1 MKNLFI
7 AGNPGSGKTAAALGL
22 ALKFRDQGYK
32 VGYFKPVDSG
42 RKSASGKIPGGD
54 AVLMKEVLGL
64 DAPAGLLS
72 PVMAGPSYLNK
83 FAGKDGFINEI
94 KDAYRQVSTGYDIM
108 LLEGAVYPYAMASVG
123 MEAAALARDL
133 DALVVN
139 VFKVED
145 DYSLDLAI
153 FYNSYMTCKQV
164 NMAGTVFSNVS
175 RTLLAKA
182 EDIFRPTMEK
192 LGYKVLGVI
201 PSRPEI
207 ASPTVGEYQERLG
220 GEVLV
225 GHENMDRLVED
236 VIVGAMTMDSAL
248 TYLRRAA
255 NKAVVLGG
263 DRADLALAALETHTS
278 VLILTGGLYPDVKV
292 LSRAGE
298 KGVPVILTHQDTYT
312 VIEMLG
318 QVSRHIK
325 PTDKVG
331 ISIALD
337 NVNRYCDWQYLLKIL
352 KPKH

>member
-1 MKNLFI
+1 MKNLFV
-7 AGNPGSGKTAAALGL
+7 AGNPGSGKTAVALGL
-22 ALKFRDQGYK
+22 ALKFKELGYR

-54 AVLMKEVLGL
+54 AVLMKEVLGME
-64 DAPAGLLS
+64 APAGLIS
-72 PVMAGPSYLNK
+72 PVMAGPGYLNK
-83 FAGKDGFINEI
+83 FGGKAGTIDEI
-94 KDAYRQVSTGYDIM
+94 MDAYRQVSEGYDIM
-108 LLEGAVYPYAMASVG
+108 LLEGAVYPYALASVG
-123 MEAAALARDL
+123 LDSAVLAKKL
-133 DALVVN
+133 ESLLLN

-145 DYSLDLAI
+145 DYSLDQAI
-153 FYNSYMTCKQV
+153 FYNSYMACMRTPV
-164 NMAGTVFSNVS
+164 AGTVFSNVS
-175 RTLLAKA
+175 RILLAKA
-182 EDIFRPTMEK
+182 EDIFRMNLEEK
-192 LGYKVLGVI
+192 GYRTLGVI

-207 ASPTVGEYQERLG
+207 AAPTVGEYQERLG
-220 GEVLV
+220 AEVLV

-298 KGVPVILTHQDTYT
+298 KGVPVLLTYQDTYT

-318 QVSRHIK
+318 EVSRHIK

-337 NVNRYCDWQYLLKIL
+337 NINRYCDWQYLLKVL
-352 KPKH
+352 DS

>member
-7 AGNPGSGKTAAALGL
+7 AGNPGSGKTAVALGL
-22 ALKFRDQGYK
+22 ALKFKDRGLR

-64 DAPAGLLS
+64 EAPAGQIS

-83 FAGKDGFINEI
+83 FAGRENIMDEI
-94 KDAYRQVSTGYDIM
+94 RDAYRQVSGGCDVM
-108 LLEGAVYPYAMASVG
+108 VLEGAVYPYAMASVG
-123 MEAAALARDL
+123 LEAAVLAREL

-139 VFKVED
+139 VLKVED
-145 DYSLDLAI
+145 DYSLDLAL
-153 FYNSYMTCKQV
+153 FYNNYLACKQADV
-164 NMAGTVFSNVS
+164 LGTVFSNVS
-175 RTLLAKA
+175 RTLLAKTG
-182 EDIFRPTMEK
+182 DIFRPRLEAN
-192 LGYKVLGVI
+192 GHRVLGVI
-201 PSRPEI
+201 PSRAEI

-325 PTDKVG
+325 PTDRVG

-337 NVNRYCDWQYLLKIL
+337 NVNRYLDWQYLLQAL
-352 KPKH
+352 EG

>member
-7 AGNPGSGKTAAALGL
+7 AGNPGSGKTAVALGL
-22 ALKFRDQGYK
+22 ALKFKDLGYR

-54 AVLMKEVLGL
+54 AVLMKEVLGMET
-64 DAPAGLLS
+64 PAGLIS
-72 PVMAGPSYLNK
+72 PVMAGPAYLNK
-83 FAGKDGFINEI
+83 FGGKAGTIDEI
-94 KDAYRQVSTGYDIM
+94 MDAYREVSGGYDIM
-108 LLEGAVYPYAMASVG
+108 LLEGAVYPFAMASVG
-123 MEAAALARDL
+123 LEAAVMAKKL
-133 DALVVN
+133 DSMVLN
-139 VFKVED
+139 VLKVED
-145 DYSLDLAI
+145 DYSLDQAI
-153 FYNSYMTCKQV
+153 FYNNYMACMQTPV
-164 NMAGTVFSNVS
+164 AGTVFSNVT
-175 RTLLAKA
+175 RTLLAKT
-182 EDIFRPTMEK
+182 EDIFRTTLEEK
-192 LGYKVLGVI
+192 GYKTLGVI

-207 ASPTVGEYQERLG
+207 AAPTVGEYQERLG

-298 KGVPVILTHQDTYT
+298 KGVPVLLTHQDTYT

-337 NVNRYCDWQYLLKIL
+337 NINRYCDWQYLLKAL
-352 KPKH
+352 DS

>member
-7 AGNPGSGKTAAALGL
+7 AGNPGSGKTAVALGL
-22 ALKFRDQGYK
+22 ALKFKELGYR

-54 AVLMKEVLGL
+54 AVLMREVLGMEV
-64 DAPAGLLS
+64 PAGLIS
-72 PVMAGPSYLNK
+72 PIMAGPAYLNK
-83 FAGKDGFINEI
+83 FGGKAGTIDEI
-94 KDAYRQVSTGYDIM
+94 MDAYQEVSGGYDIM
-108 LLEGAVYPYAMASVG
+108 LMEGAVYPFALASVG
-123 MEAAALARDL
+123 LDSAILAKKL
-133 DALVVN
+133 DSLLVN
-139 VFKVED
+139 VLKVED
-145 DYSLDLAI
+145 DYSLDQAI
-153 FYNSYMTCKQV
+153 FYNSYMACMQTPV
-164 NMAGTVFSNVS
+164 AGTVFSNVT

-182 EDIFRPTMEK
+182 EDIFRITLEEK
-192 LGYKVLGVI
+192 GYKTLGII

-207 ASPTVGEYQERLG
+207 AAPTVGEYQERLG

-225 GHENMDRLVED
+225 GHEHMDRLVED

-248 TYLRRAA
+248 TYLRRSA

-298 KGVPVILTHQDTYT
+298 KGVPVLLTHQDTYT

-331 ISIALD
+331 ISIAMD
-337 NVNRYCDWQYLLKIL
+337 NINRYCDWQYLLKAL
-352 KPKH
+352 DS

>member
-7 AGNPGSGKTAAALGL
+7 AGNPGSGKTAVTLGL
-22 ALKFRDQGYK
+22 ALKFKELGYR

-54 AVLMKEVLGL
+54 AVLMREVLGMDL
-64 DAPAGLLS
+64 PVGLIS
-72 PVMAGPSYLNK
+72 PITAGPSYLNK
-83 FAGKDGFINEI
+83 FGGKAGTIDEI
-94 KDAYRQVSTGYDIM
+94 MDAYREVSDGYDIM
-108 LLEGAVYPYAMASVG
+108 LLEGAVYPYALASVG
-123 MEAAALARDL
+123 LEAALMAKKMDSLL
-133 DALVVN
+133 LYVS
-139 VFKVED
+139 KVED
-145 DYSLDLAI
+145 DFSLDQAI
-153 FYNSYMTCKQV
+153 FYSSYMACRQTPV
-164 NMAGTVFSNVS
+164 AGTVFSNVT

-182 EDIFRPTMEK
+182 EDIFRATLEEAGLK
-192 LGYKVLGVI
+192 TVGVI

-207 ASPTVGEYQERLG
+207 AAPTVGEYQERLG

-225 GHENMDRLVED
+225 GHEHMDRLVED

-325 PTDKVG
+325 PSDKVG

-337 NVNRYCDWQYLLKIL
+337 NVNRYCDWQYLLKAL
-352 KPKH
+352 DS

>member
-1 MKNLFI
+1 MKNLFV
-7 AGNPGSGKTAAALGL
+7 AGNPGSGKTAVILGL
-22 ALKFRDQGYK
+22 ALKLRDLGYR

-54 AVLMKEVLGL
+54 AVLMKEMLGMEV
-64 DAPAGLLS
+64 PVGQIS

-83 FAGKDGFINEI
+83 YGEESGIMDEI
-94 KDAYRQVSTGYDIM
+94 KSAFREASSDHDVM
-108 LLEGAVYPYAMASVG
+108 LVEGAVYPYAMTSVG
-123 MEAAALARDL
+123 MEAAVLAREL
-133 DALVVN
+133 DCRILTVL
-139 VFKVED
+139 KVED
-145 DYSLDLAI
+145 DYSLDLAM
-153 FYNSYMTCKQV
+153 FYNSYLDCRQAPL
-164 NMAGTVFSNVS
+164 AGTIFSNVS
-175 RTLLAKA
+175 RPSMAKA
-182 EDIFRPTMEK
+182 EDVFRPILEK
-192 LGYKVLGVI
+192 AGYKNLGII

-225 GHENMDRLVED
+225 GRESMDRLVED

-292 LSRAGE
+292 ISRAGE
-298 KGVPVILTHQDTYT
+298 KGVPVILTYQDTYT

-325 PTDKVG
+325 SKDKVA
-331 ISIALD
+331 ITIVQE
-337 NVNRYCDWQYLLKIL
+337 NINRYCDWQYLQKALEE
-352 KPKH
+352 